1 MLSPAFFWV
10 FLYLSI
16 ASPLARLL
24 QCGTA
29 TATKMIIYNLSG
41 QQKKETRS
49 RRIPI
54 MTNNN
59 RNLCVHEK
67 IYERDASASGAV
79 FSCVSI
85 RAHRIDRTLQIR
97 IFSSHLRYNVDVFII
112 FFFRALLSLLWNIWD
127 FEQMRLCLTT
137 VGTDPTQS
145 KKKTTTT

>member
-112 FFFRALLSLLWNIWD
+112 FFFRALL
-127 FEQMRLCLTT
+127 RYC
-137 VGTDPTQS
+137 GTFGILS
-145 KKKTTTT
+145 RCGSA